1 MAKTHSSLTG
11 ADLHSPQGFGNE
23 NATEVW
29 VVSQSIN
36 KVNLSSSFLPTEEA
50 AFDLGSAALSWKDI
64 YVSSGSI
71 KFIDPSDN
79 SVLQTLTAD
88 SNGVSFGSGDIS
100 GSTISGSKLHIVGD
114 TFIGGNLT
122 LGDADTDSISITAD
136 LTSNLT
142 PNADVTYDLGTTS
155 KQWKDLFVGRA
166 LVGQTGSLHPSASF
180 TALMDGR
187 AGMMLP
193 SASSDPTGLGT
204 TEKGMTYFNLTDNL
218 MKVYS
223 GTDWVPVGS
232 TETKDNVLS
241 IAADSDGNNASS
253 AIKMRV
259 DGTADA
265 QNKLVL
271 QSDNLHKMTGS
282 INISGS
288 ITATSAPNTTTTI
301 TANNIT
307 NGYPTSNNWGESLDG
322 SYFNN
327 FDNTTNV
334 SEILRF
340 MAGIISHSIDTS
352 SPTSNTKTFA
362 SVDTNDNS
370 LGNTDTIGGY
380 LPQEHASLSN
390 ATINYLNTKDWW
402 KTGGTCFSG
411 LTVYY
416 QNGPTHYIDF
426 DSNSGGSTSV
436 RSSAD
441 NELFGLGVLTS
452 GGETEFKV
460 RVHATQSFS
469 DTGSIAAPTAAS
481 NTFTTQSYIDYSITS
496 FGISNGLT
504 LAKIASANPAVIP
517 AAYQDGKFENVGGI
531 SQMSGSLSRKYHVT
545 KGSFTSV
552 SASGWYRFH
561 DLKVGMAT
569 GSGNYQEVNGTTKN
583 RFWAPTT
590 TIDTAIGDNTISDV
604 GTTHK
609 ALTATSRSLSG
620 VPYLID
626 ATFEI
631 STKITGLF
639 NPAYAASTTLVDMA
653 ADSVGVGTATLSGD
667 TVSTNGG
674 TVQTSGKVFQSDG
687 TTAVDS
693 GVPRYDD
700 IVIMTASVSYDS
712 GNADSIN
719 QTGVSDT
726 SFTVKTKAR
735 NRNSSQSAL
744 DTQTISYHTAG
755 DFSQPAASGSLGIYG
770 RAQSYDGGTL
780 QGTTELFTGED
791 FRIQLL
797 DNVQAFNGTAWVTT
811 YVLGQLGDYDLQ
823 VKPGYLVDPGGTY
836 RYWHP
841 ASYGSGAYKYYI
853 RRFQTDGSTYSSM
866 TLDVGKTLVNWAAT
880 TADSVAATILFES
893 SGNGSGNNASLGVAR
908 IYDPTKTTS
917 NLIEA
922 DIANDNF
929 KNPLSTAISLYGNS
943 GGSISSTEYT
953 IPIRNADGMYLDSND
968 NEFYV
973 IVRYKGDPSPVTSIT
988 LTFS

>member
-1 MAKTHSSLTG
+1 MAKIHSSLTG
-11 ADLHSPQGFGNE
+11 TDLHNPKGMSVE
-23 NATEVW
+23 NTTQLFAVT
-29 VVSQSIN
+29 QSVN
-36 KVNLSSSFLPTEEA
+36 KVRLSGSFLPTDEA
-50 AFDLGSAALSWKDI
+50 SFDLGSAALSWKDI

-88 SNGVSFGSGDIS
+88 SSGVSFGGGNVS
-100 GSTISGSKLHIVGD
+100 GSTISGSKLHIVGNA
-114 TFIGGNLT
+114 FIGGNLT
-122 LGDADTDSISITAD
+122 LGDADTDTISITAD
-136 LTSNLT
+136 FTSNLI
-142 PNADVTYDLGTTS
+142 PNANVTYDLGSTS
-155 KQWKDLFVGRA
+155 KRWNDLYTERA
-166 LVGQTGSLHPSASF
+166 LIGQTGTLHPSSSL
-180 TALMDGR
+180 TVLLDGK
-187 AGMMLP
+187 AGILLP
-193 SASSDPTGLGT
+193 SASSDPTVSGT
-204 TEKGMTYFNLTDNL
+204 SEKGMTYFNLTDNL

-241 IAADSDGNNASS
+241 IAADSDANNASS

-271 QSDNLHKMTGS
+271 QSTNIHEMTGS

-288 ITATSAPNTTTTI
+288 ITATSAPNTSTTI

-307 NGYPTSNNWGESLDG
+307 NGYPTSNDWGTSLEG
-322 SYFNN
+322 SYFNT
-327 FDNTTNV
+327 FDNTTHV

-340 MAGIISHSIDTS
+340 MAGIISHSIDTA
-352 SPTSNTKTFA
+352 SPTANTKTFA
-362 SVDTNDNS
+362 SVDTNENS
-370 LGNTDTIGGY
+370 LGNTDTINGY
-380 LPQEHASLSN
+380 LPQEHSSLSN

-411 LTVYY
+411 ITVYY
-416 QNGPTHYIDF
+416 QNGATHYLDF

-441 NELFGLGVLTS
+441 TELFGLGGLSS
-452 GGETEFKV
+452 GAAVAFKV

-469 DTGSIAAPTAAS
+469 DTGSISAPTAAS
-481 NTFTTQSYIDYSITS
+481 NTFTTQSRLDYTTS
-496 FGISNGLT
+496 AFGTTSGVT

-517 AAYQDGKFENVGGI
+517 AAYQDGKFVDVGGTA
-531 SQMSGSLSRKYHVT
+531 MTGSLSRKYGASAT
-545 KGSFTSV
+545 DFTSV
-552 SASGWYRFH
+552 SASGYYRFH
-561 DLKVGMAT
+561 DLKVGIAS
-569 GSGNYQEVNGTTKN
+569 GSGLYQEVNGTTKN

-590 TIDTAIGDNTISDV
+590 TIDTAIGSNTLADT

-620 VPYLID
+620 VPYLLD
-626 ATFEI
+626 ATFEV

-639 NPAYAASTTLVDMA
+639 NPAYAASTTLVDMTA
-653 ADSVGVGTATLSGD
+653 ASVGVGTATLSGD
-667 TVSTNGG
+667 RVSTSGG

-687 TTAVDS
+687 TTAVNS
-693 GVPRYDD
+693 GIPRYDD

-726 SFTVKTKAR
+726 SFTVAVKAR
-735 NRNSSQSAL
+735 NRNSSQSTL
-744 DTQTISYHTAG
+744 DSQTISYHTAG
-755 DFSQPAASGSLGIYG
+755 DFSQTSASGSLGIYG

-780 QGTTELFTGED
+780 QGTSEAFSGED
-791 FRIQLL
+791 FRIKLA
-797 DNVQAFNGTAWVTT
+797 DNVQAFNGTAWTTT
-811 YVLGQLGDYDLQ
+811 YELNQLGTYELQ

-836 RYWHP
+836 RYWYPNNYH
-841 ASYGSGAYKYYI
+841 SGGTYKYYI

-866 TLDVGKTLVNWAAT
+866 TVNLNNNTLIAWNAT
-880 TADSVAATILFES
+880 TDGVSCAILFES
-893 SGNGSGNNASLGVAR
+893 SGKNSGNNSSLGVAR
-908 IYDPTKTTS
+908 IYDPVKTTS

-922 DIANDNF
+922 DMAADNF
-929 KNPLSTAISLYGNS
+929 KNPFSTAISLYGNS
-943 GGSISSTEYT
+943 GGSISSNTYT

-968 NEFYV
+968 NELYV
-973 IVRYKGDPSPVTSIT
+973 IVRYKGDPTPLDDIT